1 MSNHVQREHPVIK
14 GGFGRLTLSSRIAG
28 DCVWLNSI
36 RLKLERGCTN
46 LTSRCRPADLLC
58 YRNLC
63 RVSVHSLQNCWQGV
77 LVFFCARTM
86 NGLRAKSLDFATLL
100 IRITTQIL
108 SQLFP
113 SLIVSIHLTP
123 SYSLERIRDQDW
135 LPEALN
141 SHLAIRSLQTWLL
154 LVGVSEL
161 LVFRVI
167 FSQARL
173 RSLPST

>member
-86 NGLRAKSLDFATLL
+86 NGLRAKKSSKKSRLCDLTNKNHNSNIVATFSLFDCINSSNTFLFVGAHTGSRL
-100 IRITTQIL
+100 IAWGPEFSSCDTKSSNLTAVGWCFRAARI
-108 SQLFP
+108 
-113 SLIVSIHLTP
+113 
-123 SYSLERIRDQDW
+123 
-135 LPEALN
+135 
-141 SHLAIRSLQTWLL
+141 
-154 LVGVSEL
+154 
-161 LVFRVI
+161 
-167 FSQARL
+167 
-173 RSLPST
+173 